1 VKQQARKELIHRAAT
16 VATLSDNSL
25 KKHPQPNKSQDIFGM
40 PTPVVQRS
48 VTVEV
53 HKLGCKAHVAG
64 CKPDSAVSGLAN
76 SLVNGSMDEAL
87 AIPANSQHSF
97 GLLPPCSLSQS
108 NIHPENLSQAK
119 IREKSMRHKTDA
131 VLAKPSS
138 SQGTSGSEYRDDL
151 SQCKPHS
158 MLSLPENSHEI
169 CEPLDKDAEENG
181 NIKNMSRPSTSS
193 SIAVSSYSLL
203 ELHLS
208 RVNSLGE
215 FKTENIDCLS
225 PTDTSLPINSVNEC
239 KSLEKGDLFKR
250 PLEDAIHQNNSCDT
264 CREDR
269 NMDDVSTP
277 VLPDH
282 SMEEQVLVD
291 MDTDNL
297 CESSCI
303 PTSSSD
309 GYAQASLA
317 MPEHLNS
324 PNEDMPSEEDAARTP
339 VHVTR
344 FLSNRVHSR
353 SGYKPRSYNEP
364 SVSDV
369 RTEHV
374 DLYQNNSDQHD
385 RSMSPPEGTSGM
397 KNLSTVMTDEG
408 SAMYQEVK
416 EMAHSTAATHDFEGG
431 KDLLLLA
438 IAAPL
443 LC

>member
-1 VKQQARKELIHRAAT
+1 M
-16 VATLSDNSL
+16 S
-25 KKHPQPNKSQDIFGM
+25 
-40 PTPVVQRS
+40 TPVVQRS

-53 HKLGCKAHVAG
+53 HKLGFKEHLVV
-64 CKPDSAVSGLAN
+64 CKPDSAVSRLAN
-76 SLVNGSMDEAL
+76 SLVNGLMDKAL

-97 GLLPPCSLSQS
+97 GLPSQGSLSQS

-119 IREKSMRHKTDA
+119 IREKSKRHKTDA
-131 VLAKPSS
+131 VLAKPSR
-138 SQGTSGSEYRDDL
+138 SQETSGSEYRDDL

-158 MLSLPENSHEI
+158 MFSLPENSHEV
-169 CEPLDKDAEENG
+169 CEPLDKNSEKNG
-181 NIKNMSRPSTSS
+181 DIKNMFQPSTSS

-215 FKTENIDCLS
+215 FKTKNIDCLTW
-225 PTDTSLPINSVNEC
+225 PPDTTLPINSVNEC
-239 KSLEKGDLFKR
+239 KPLEKEDLFKC

-264 CREDR
+264 CRENR
-269 NMDDVSTP
+269 NVDDASTP

-282 SMEEQVLVD
+282 SMEEQVPVD

-297 CESSCI
+297 CKSSCV

-309 GYAQASLA
+309 GYAQASLTV
-317 MPEHLNS
+317 PEYLNS
-324 PNEDMPSEEDAARTP
+324 PNENTPSEEDAARTP

-353 SGYKPRSYNEP
+353 SGYKPSSYNEP
-364 SVSDV
+364 SVPDV
-369 RTEHV
+369 RSEHV
-374 DLYQNNSDQHD
+374 DLYRKNPDQHD
-385 RSMSPPEGTSGM
+385 RSMSPPVSTSGM
-397 KNLSTVMTDEG
+397 KNISTVMTEED

-416 EMAHSTAATHDFEGG
+416 EMTHNTATHDFEGG
-431 KDLLLLA
+431 KDLLLSA